1 MFNNTDTNNAVKTN
15 NTQNETDQKKDYI
28 FNILVSANRLQA
40 FLRVIFYEKGAKI
53 DPKDVLD
60 EISNQGIKY
69 GIKEDAIIAYCNKGE
84 YYKELVVAEGVQVVN
99 GKDARL
105 EYHFK
110 TDNTIEF
117 KEKEDGTVDFKNIN
131 NILSVEKD
139 GLLCTLIPETEGKD
153 GIDIYGNQIP
163 HKPGKSLELPNGK
176 NTYRSPDNLKLF
188 AATAGA
194 IYVNSKNIDISTVHT
209 VKNVDH
215 TTGNIDFAG
224 TVVVQGDVRA
234 GFTVKAK
241 EDIVIRGMVEGAMLE
256 AGKDITISNGMN
268 GRDVG
273 TLKAG
278 GNITSKFLENAKI
291 HAAKNVF
298 SDAIINCY
306 VFAGENIVLKGS
318 RGIIIGGE
326 CTACE
331 SIRAKTIGTKN
342 NIQTKLEINLEK
354 YMELHNNQKNQNII
368 KKVTAEIKAKEKE
381 VSDINEKIN
390 YVTPFIKKSPENE
403 RLYKL
408 LVIKKSEISR
418 SINELKTSILELD
431 NDNKKIS
438 DHKIVCSG
446 IIYGNTRIAIGWL
459 KLVVREDLS
468 YSKLY
473 NDGND
478 IQISPLLPSDMDLE
492 AK

>member
-1 MFNNTDTNNAVKTN
+1 MNNNADISDVIKTN
-15 NTQNETDQKKDYI
+15 NTQESSEQKDYI
-28 FNILVSANRLQA
+28 FNIIVSANKLQA
-40 FLRVIFYEKGAKI
+40 FLRVIFCEKGVKI
-53 DPKDVLD
+53 DSKEVID
-60 EISNQGIKY
+60 EIKDQGIKY
-69 GIKEDAIIAYCNKGE
+69 GIKEAEIDAYCKKGE
-84 YYKELVVAEGVQVVN
+84 YFKELIVAEGVQVVH
-99 GKDARL
+99 GTDAEI

-117 KEKEDGTVDFKNIN
+117 KEKADGTVDFKNIN
-131 NILSVEKD
+131 NILSIEKD
-139 GLLCTLIPETEGKD
+139 GLLCTLKPATEGKN
-153 GIDIYGNQIP
+153 GIDIFGNEIS
-163 HKPGKSLELPNGK
+163 HRPGKTHELPNGK
-176 NTYRSPDNLKLF
+176 NTYRSPDNLKLY
-188 AATAGA
+188 AAAAGA
-194 IYVNSKNIDISTVHT
+194 IYVNSRNIDINTVHT

-234 GFTVKAK
+234 GFRVKAK
-241 EDIVIRGMVEGAMLE
+241 DDIVVRGMVEGAVLE

-273 TLKAG
+273 SLTAEG
-278 GNITSKFLENAKI
+278 SITSKYLENATIK
-291 HAAKNVF
+291 AGKNVF
-298 SDAIINCY
+298 SDAIINCN

-326 CTACE
+326 CVACE

-342 NIQTKLEINLEK
+342 NIQSRLEINIEK
-354 YMELHNNQKNQNII
+354 YMELHNSQKNQNII
-368 KKVTAEIKAKEKE
+368 KKINAEIKLKEKE
-381 VSDINEKIN
+381 ISELNDKIDF
-390 YVTPFIKKSPENE
+390 VTPYIKKSPENE

-408 LVIKKSEISR
+408 MVLKKSEVSR

-431 NDNKKIS
+431 NDNKKIT

-446 IIYGNTRIAIGWL
+446 IMYANTRISIGWL
-459 KLVVREDLS
+459 RFVVRDDLS

-473 NDGND
+473 NDGNE